1 MYKIIKRFLDII
13 FSLFLLVILSPVF
26 IVLFILIRIKIG
38 SPIFFRQKRPGK
50 DEKIFE
56 LIKFRSMTN
65 EKDQDGN
72 LLPDKD
78 RLTKFGKFLRKS
90 SLDELPELWCILKGD
105 MSFVGPRPL
114 SQYYLPYYTEEES
127 IRHNVRP
134 GLTGLA
140 QINGRNKLDWD
151 ERLKL
156 DIEYVKTLSFINDVK
171 IFLKTFVKVFK
182 GSDVV
187 VSGTG
192 KVGNL
197 DEIREVQ
204 RPEYV
209 KK

>member
-1 MYKIIKRFLDII
+1 MYRFIKRFLDIL

-50 DEKIFE
+50 DEEIFE

-65 EKDQDGN
+65 EKDENGN
-72 LLPDKD
+72 LLPDRD

-197 DEIREVQ
+197 DEVREVQ